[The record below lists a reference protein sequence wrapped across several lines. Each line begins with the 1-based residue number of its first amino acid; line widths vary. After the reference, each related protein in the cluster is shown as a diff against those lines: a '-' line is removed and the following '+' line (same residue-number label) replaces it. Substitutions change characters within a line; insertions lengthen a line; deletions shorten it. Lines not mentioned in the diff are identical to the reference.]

1 MLAVAGL
8 VAANYLALSVENI
21 HPRFAANQVALLADT
36 RGQPIVTDP
45 ETASRARQIAGFR
58 RSPNQ
63 GLIVVK
69 SPEVPPFMVVSIGG
83 DRNPD
88 AVSLNQGTVGGAD
101 VPRLVQEI
109 EPPKL
114 LIGRLLDLTGLAA
127 LLTPSQYRWLALRNS
142 RVLVFQIDAQPQ

>member
-1 MLAVAGL
+1 
-8 VAANYLALSVENI
+8 
-21 HPRFAANQVALLADT
+21 
-36 RGQPIVTDP
+36 
-45 ETASRARQIAGFR
+45 
-58 RSPNQ
+58 
-63 GLIVVK
+63 
-69 SPEVPPFMVVSIGG
+69 MVVSIGG